1 MSVYDAY
8 KGVIVFC
15 RIREGSVKPG
25 TTIRMM
31 ATGAEAD
38 VVEVGYFGAGQFIP
52 CDELE
57 AGMVGYITAS
67 LKNVK
72 ETRVGDTITEAKRP
86 CDAPLPGYK
95 KVNPMVYCGLY
106 PTDGAKYPD
115 LRDALE
121 KLQLNDAALQF
132 EPETSIALGFGFRCG
147 FLGLLHLEVIQE
159 RLEREFNLDLV
170 TTAPGVVYRVHK
182 TDGTMIELTNPSNL
196 PDPSE
201 IEYMEEPMV
210 AAEIMVTSEYVGAI
224 MDLCQERRGIYK
236 SMEYIGKSGD
246 ASKAEE
252 VGRQIGMYL
261 KKLGF
266 NLDFAPVADINTNPQ
281 NIVIGDRSYGSDP
294 SLVAEMVSAQLDGM
308 HDSGITGTLKHF
320 PGHGDTKDDTHSG
333 YVSIEKTWDEL
344 KVCELIPFT
353 ASLPKTDMVMVS
365 HITAVNVTNDNL
377 PSSMSEM
384 MITEK
389 LRNEL
394 GYDGVVITDAMAMG
408 AVADNYTSAEAAVT
422 AVKAGVDIVL
432 MPQNLD
438 EAFNGVMNAIT
449 DGEISM
455 ARLDESVLRILKMKA
470 KYKLI

>member
-1 MSVYDAY
+1 MKKFTKKVATILMSLSIILTSSCAQRVTVVDENASTEKFIFNDDETVVHTAKDVLGKMSLREKVGQLFIVRPEALAENSNAETAPATDRVDDAVISRLEEY
-8 KGVIVFC
+8 PVGGVVLFSRNI
-15 RIREGSVKPG
+15 
-25 TTIRMM
+25 
-31 ATGAEAD
+31 TGAEQLP
-38 VVEVGYFGAGQFIP
+38 EFISG
-52 CDELE
+52 LQ
-57 AGMVGYITAS
+57 
-67 LKNVK
+67 KNS
-72 ETRVGDTITEAKRP
+72 
-86 CDAPLPGYK
+86 
-95 KVNPMVYCGLY
+95 
-106 PTDGAKYPD
+106 KYP
-115 LRDALE
+115 L
-121 KLQLNDAALQF
+121 F
-132 EPETSIALGFGFRCG
+132 IAVDEEGG
-147 FLGLLHLEVIQE
+147 
-159 RLEREFNLDLV
+159 
-170 TTAPGVVYRVHK
+170 RVARIANSGYY
-182 TDGTMIELTNPSNL
+182 D
-196 PDPSE
+196 
-201 IEYMEEPMV
+201 V
-210 AAEIMVTSEYVGAI
+210 AS
-224 MDLCQERRGIYK
+224 YK
-236 SMEYIGKSGD
+236 SMEDIGKSGD

-252 VGRQIGMYL
+252 VGRQIGLYL

-308 HDSGITGTLKHF
+308 HDSGIMGTLKHF

-438 EAFNGVMNAIT
+438 EAFNGVMNAVT
-449 DGEISM
+449 DDEISM

>member
-1 MSVYDAY
+1 MKKFTKKVATILMSLSIILTSSCAQRVTVVDENASTEKFIFNDDETVVHTAKDVLGKMSLREKVGQLFIVRPEALAENSNAETASATDRVDDAVISRLEEY
-8 KGVIVFC
+8 PVGGVVLFSRNI
-15 RIREGSVKPG
+15 
-25 TTIRMM
+25 
-31 ATGAEAD
+31 TGAEQLP
-38 VVEVGYFGAGQFIP
+38 EFISGLQKNSKYLLFIAV
-52 CDELE
+52 DEE
-57 AGMVGYITAS
+57 GGRVARIANSDFFNVAS
-67 LKNVK
+67 
-72 ETRVGDTITEAKRP
+72 
-86 CDAPLPGYK
+86 
-95 KVNPMVYCGLY
+95 
-106 PTDGAKYPD
+106 
-115 LRDALE
+115 
-121 KLQLNDAALQF
+121 
-132 EPETSIALGFGFRCG
+132 
-147 FLGLLHLEVIQE
+147 
-159 RLEREFNLDLV
+159 
-170 TTAPGVVYRVHK
+170 
-182 TDGTMIELTNPSNL
+182 
-196 PDPSE
+196 
-201 IEYMEEPMV
+201 
-210 AAEIMVTSEYVGAI
+210 
-224 MDLCQERRGIYK
+224 YK
-236 SMEYIGKSGD
+236 SMEDIGKSGD

-308 HDSGITGTLKHF
+308 HDSGIMGTLKHF

-438 EAFNGVMNAIT
+438 EAFNGVMNAVT
-449 DGEISM
+449 DDEISM